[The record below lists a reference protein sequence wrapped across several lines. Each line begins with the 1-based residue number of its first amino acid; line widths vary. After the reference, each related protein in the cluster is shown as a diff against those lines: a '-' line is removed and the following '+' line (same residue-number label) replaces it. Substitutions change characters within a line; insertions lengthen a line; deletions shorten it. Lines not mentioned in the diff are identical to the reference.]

1 MHFRVIVFFLR
12 RAILSID
19 GRPLA
24 CNKLTSGEPLRI
36 HLYHHV
42 ARFNLLHDYHPD
54 ISQFAH
60 IAICLFFS
68 AGWKNPLVFEV
79 LLKCDAA
86 SHDGGEGTA

>member
-24 CNKLTSGEPLRI
+24 CNKLTSAEPLRM

-42 ARFNLLHDYHPD
+42 ARFNLLHDYHPE

-86 SHDGGEGTA
+86 SHDSGEGTA